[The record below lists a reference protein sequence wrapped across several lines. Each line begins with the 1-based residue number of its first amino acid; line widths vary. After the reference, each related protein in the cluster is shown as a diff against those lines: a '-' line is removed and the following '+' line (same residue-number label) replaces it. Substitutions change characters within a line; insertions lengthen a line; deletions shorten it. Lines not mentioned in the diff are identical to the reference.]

1 MNYIG
6 MDIQKRTS
14 TAVVIDDNEKVL
26 EQFVS
31 FETKDEDFDRILE
44 NILVSFF
51 VYIYSPER
59 PSWILYPIHIQLS

>member
-31 FETKDEDFDRILE
+31 FETKDEDFD
-44 NILVSFF
+44 
-51 VYIYSPER
+51 PEFR
-59 PSWILYPIHIQLS
+59 TFHF